1 MLPRVSTDQGRSGD
15 RLRQRDDAWRR
26 LAAAERDLATAD
38 GRARLAHGSLAEAEF
53 VVWAEEQRQRGE
65 DAEGWWPRLRLRRD
79 QHRRLRRALAAQA
92 RAGQEHEAADAD
104 LRRAA
109 QRRDEAEHEL
119 RSLDA
124 L

>member
-1 MLPRVSTDQGRSGD
+1 MSTEPSRSGD

-53 VVWAEEQRQRGE
+53 VVWAEEQRQLSEHADR
-65 DAEGWWPRLRLRRD
+65 WWARLRLRHD
-79 QHRRLRRALAAQA
+79 QRRRLRRVTAERVRREHA
-92 RAGQEHEAADAD
+92 HEAATAD
-104 LRRAA
+104 LRRAV

-119 RSLDA
+119 RSFDA